1 MTTKMASKRRIR
13 KVPQK
18 WIRNESDSRAAARGY
33 TFDERRGIFVCEWIE
48 ENCILYE
55 GECAGQPMRLDG
67 WQQDATMRMFGWVHH
82 SEKYKRDIRRFTRVF
97 IWISKKNKKTP
108 TLAAWGLY
116 LFCGDGEKGQ
126 KVFSG
131 AKDGKQAAIAHTH
144 ATKMIEQFPGFGS
157 RFTINGTTRRI
168 TDHENAGIYEI
179 LTVDTSK
186 GEAKEG
192 INGSVMIDETHV
204 VDRSFAEVIKR
215 AGISRS
221 EPMQIAAS
229 TAGNDPD
236 CWGKEQWE
244 FGRRVESGEF
254 DADHFLHIEHAAPQD
269 TADDQL
275 RDRKELIRLGKMANP
290 AWGQTID
297 EKEFLSDYDDSSKS
311 LSSLSSFKRYRLGIW
326 QQGANPWLSLGAWK
340 RCERVFTADDLEGRS
355 CSAGLDLASVRDLN
369 ALALCFDEPDGRFAF
384 LWWFFLPEETARNL
398 ADKVAFEQMARDP
411 RCNLI
416 LTPGSAV
423 QHERVTKLF
432 RELSQRFTI
441 EDLFF
446 DKWGAEETTR
456 TMAEGKAIDGAVIEE
471 GTGVPRTE
479 FPQAITAFSEPTKKF
494 EELLLSEKLFH
505 NGDPCMAWQA
515 SHVAVRRDE
524 NDNIKPVKPG
534 GKDDYRKIDG
544 FIAGIMALKART
556 MRLTGTMSIYDD
568 PQAGEVLL

>member
-1 MTTKMASKRRIR
+1 MAKKRKR
-13 KVPQK
+13 KVPAK
-18 WIRNESDSRAAARGY
+18 WIRNAADEKAAALGY
-33 TFDERRGIFVCEWIE
+33 RFDEAKGEYVCKWIE
-48 ENCILYE
+48 RYCVLYE
-55 GECAGQPMRLDG
+55 GECAGQIMRLDG
-67 WQQDATMRMFGWVHH
+67 WQHDATMRMFGWVHD
-82 SEKYKRDIRRFTRVF
+82 SEKYKREIRRFTRVF

-126 KVFSG
+126 KIFSG
-131 AKDGKQAAIAHTH
+131 AKDGKQALLAHTH
-144 ATKMIEQFPGFGS
+144 ATKMIERFPGFNT
-157 RFTINGTTRRI
+157 RFKVNGTTRKI
-168 TDHENAGIYEI
+168 VDHQNGGTYEI

-186 GEAKEG
+186 GQAKEG

-204 VDRSFAEVIKR
+204 VDRAFAEVIKR

-236 CWGKEQWE
+236 CWGREQYD
-244 FGRRVESGEF
+244 FGRNVVSGEF
-254 DADHFLHIEHAAPQD
+254 DAPHFLHIEYAAPQD
-269 TADDQL
+269 TADEAL
-275 RDRKELIRLGKMANP
+275 RDRKELIRLGKAANP

-297 EKEFLSDYDDSSKS
+297 ETEFLADYDDSSKS

-326 QQGANPWLSLGAWK
+326 QQSSNPWLSLDAWK
-340 RCERVFTADDLEGRS
+340 KCERVFSVEDLEGHR

-369 ALALCFDEPDGRFAF
+369 ALALCFDEPDGCFAF

-398 ADKVAFEQMARDP
+398 QDKVAFQQMAKDP

-432 RELSQRFTI
+432 RELSHKFTI

-456 TMAEGKAIDGAVIEE
+456 TITEGKAIDGDVIEE
-471 GTGVPRTE
+471 GTGVPRE
-479 FPQAITAFSEPTKKF
+479 EYPQAITAFSEPTKKF
-494 EELLLSEKLFH
+494 EELVLSEKLFH

-515 SHVAVRRDE
+515 SHVALRKDE

-534 GKDDYRKIDG
+534 GKDDYRKVDG
-544 FIAGIMALKART
+544 FIAAVMALKART
-556 MRLTGTMSIYDD
+556 MRVAGLTSIYDD
-568 PQAGEVLL
+568 PEAGEVMI